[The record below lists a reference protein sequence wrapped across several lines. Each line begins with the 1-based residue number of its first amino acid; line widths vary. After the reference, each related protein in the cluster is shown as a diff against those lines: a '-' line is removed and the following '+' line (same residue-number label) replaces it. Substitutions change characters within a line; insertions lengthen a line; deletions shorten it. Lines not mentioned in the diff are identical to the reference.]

1 MLITLVMANQK
12 IDDLF
17 IMLIL
22 SNAILARETPP
33 ISENISGF
41 VNTSANSVTFIDK
54 TTAWFPANAK
64 IITAINAIIP
74 ILINLPA
81 SGGG

>member
-1 MLITLVMANQK
+1 MANQK

-17 IMLIL
+17 TMLTR
-22 SNAILARETPP
+22 SNAILAREAPP
-33 ISENISGF
+33 INENISGF
-41 VNTSANSVTFIDK
+41 VNTSANSVIFIDK

-64 IITAINAIIP
+64 ITTIINAIIP

>member
-1 MLITLVMANQK
+1 MLITALMKNQK

-17 IMLIL
+17 TALTL
-22 SNAILARETPP
+22 SNAMLARAIPP

-41 VNTSANSVTFIDK
+41 VNTSANSVIFIDK

-64 IITAINAIIP
+64 ITTTINAIMP
-74 ILINLPA
+74 SLINLPA

>member
-1 MLITLVMANQK
+1 MANQK

-17 IMLIL
+17 TMLTR
-22 SNAILARETPP
+22 SNAILARVTPP

-41 VNTSANSVTFIDK
+41 VNTSANSVIFIDK

-64 IITAINAIIP
+64 ITTTIIAIMP
-74 ILINLPA
+74 SLINLPA
-81 SGGG
+81 SGGC

>member
-1 MLITLVMANQK
+1 MKNQK

-17 IMLIL
+17 TALTL
-22 SNAILARETPP
+22 SNAILAREIPP

-41 VNTSANSVTFIDK
+41 VNTSANSVIFNDK
-54 TTAWFPANAK
+54 TTAWYPANAK
-64 IITAINAIIP
+64 NTTAINEIMTS
-74 ILINLPA
+74 LIKLPA